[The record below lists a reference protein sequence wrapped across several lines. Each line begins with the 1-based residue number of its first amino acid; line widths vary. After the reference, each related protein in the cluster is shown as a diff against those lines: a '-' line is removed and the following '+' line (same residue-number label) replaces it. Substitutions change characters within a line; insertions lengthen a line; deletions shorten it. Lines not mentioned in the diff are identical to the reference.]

1 MSVVV
6 RDARR
11 EDAPAIVAL
20 IAALAEFESLPGP
33 DADAA
38 ARLVEHGF
46 GARRHF
52 ESLVAE
58 ADGAI
63 VAYAIFFTTY
73 STFRMR
79 PTLFLEDIFVHPDVR
94 RRGIATKLMETLRAL
109 ATERGCGRFEW
120 MVLDWNTGA
129 QALYARVGA
138 TRLEDW
144 RLCRV
149 EL

>member
-1 MSVVV
+1 
-6 RDARR
+6 
-11 EDAPAIVAL
+11 
-20 IAALAEFESLPGP
+20 
-33 DADAA
+33 
-38 ARLVEHGF
+38 
-46 GARRHF
+46 
-52 ESLVAE
+52 
-58 ADGAI
+58 
-63 VAYAIFFTTY
+63 
-73 STFRMR
+73 MR

-94 RRGIATKLMETLRAL
+94 RRGIATMMMAKLRAR
-109 ATERGCGRFEW
+109 AVERGCGRFEW